1 MIYFF
6 LSAVSDLSEAA
17 RILRKEKP
25 YETKYE
31 QTTQLFLPSTRP
43 PCVDRLYGAACATPV
58 ALMCTIDR
66 YRTDGLSASQLF
78 MVTPVLGGGAKRKKR
93 KLLDIETRKPANFS
107 LAAHSQ
113 DRVECGSSSLPPLV
127 SPSRGYLLKQN
138 ENSMEL
144 ERLPSPEEQAML
156 LSLEYPSSVVPV
168 DTSGRSFERMSLL
181 RRSLIHVDFVIKRK
195 KSKKRSKRRHTFCE
209 GDSREL
215 DKAIR
220 NVAHSSCQTD
230 DFLDVTSV
238 SSASVH
244 RTGSTLSKR
253 RSRSVQDTS
262 SRRKILD
269 EMDLDSLKQDSAK
282 DSATEDDKEKSPSKT
297 SSGTAKKSL
306 RSRAYSSLSAAI
318 SIAAVKMR
326 TSRGPKQDDGRSSSG
341 NWSAS
346 SSTRASVDSSDP
358 TSPSR
363 NSVGKDSLLS
373 TEQHDRSRDDI
384 LPIQSLT
391 SSPVKKKKFG
401 NSGLSWE
408 ANNSN
413 RSTSNTPT
421 PEFTS
426 IGSNGTPLVR
436 SPYAGRRTGVS
447 DDGDS
452 SVYSVDTDGYYTSMH
467 TDSGLWC
474 NPLSTLKSEDVLA
487 NLASFRQRQESQSS
501 ENSVDNSSINSF
513 LSKSATECSSN
524 SESLKAVGPQPPPRI
539 SSCRPQNEKDLKG
552 PIAPRKTEQELEDS
566 DKSYS
571 PHPPNGSASESEHEV
586 RDRIRV
592 KTAINPNRYPSMC
605 AVSPETS
612 DDEINE
618 WKRRTVVPNVNVVI
632 AEVHREEQTAGL
644 RDKKTNVVAE
654 VPKPNYQPPI
664 SMYRSETPVP
674 SSFSTTISRSQP
686 VDTSTPRS
694 GINITTFSPESTD
707 AVTPNM
713 KTGAFLPRGNLFE
726 PSPISAEIVVT
737 EKPASPQPISDKSL
751 IPLKYA
757 QRITVT
763 PIARSDSSSS
773 CTGTIKRTPLKQVSS
788 ADGKSATKSDG
799 SSSYVSFKAPDSPVS
814 SVASFKLTNHE
825 GKLSSPT
832 SSLPRPV
839 ARVTLDPTGK
849 VVYSSNSLE
858 RPNSA
863 SSNSNSLE
871 RRTYA
876 TLPMYQSSNLTNR
889 SSTPLR
895 EVQNTGLKAS
905 DRTNGCNETSTKIV
919 VKPET
924 PPSQSATQT
933 ISPPSSPPQ
942 NQFSSFKSPGMSRSE
957 DFTFRPSRGGR
968 FCRSYFPSHLLSSSA
983 PRANHPSPSSP
994 LVSQEQKFAPRIT
1007 HDHSAGRNYLK
1018 TDFQVPSYQKT
1029 PQQLTSS
1036 YSAGPSRYVPKSQ
1049 TDVQQDTQSTIWPSR
1064 VHSSLTNNRCTNPS
1078 PKSQS
1083 PQKLPP
1089 SSPSYRPLTSLS
1101 PPDLIPSGE
1110 SPPSTLDITSPATT
1124 QRRFMPIDRISAENP
1139 KPSTQPSASD
1149 KTNLKSL
1156 SANELFA
1163 IIHSSKKKHNIKTE
1177 SELSMS
1183 PMSSRSASP
1192 ALSQSSLS
1200 KLQPIETGVLS
1211 RRYDNSPDRSKWTN
1225 SMPSTPKSLAADKL
1239 GPVKPTSMHDFK
1251 MLLLQT
1257 RTGSHDSSPRPS
1269 AAELLKVSPPKA
1281 SPSGVSKL
1289 PVPSSAVKSANPVG
1303 SYSPGHGTVPLKRS
1317 MRTRSPYLT
1326 RYDSAYPPIIEDCSE
1341 EMEETM
1347 YLESNSSP
1355 YQAQMITR
1363 SHPQSCSTHVVGRA
1377 TSTWV

>member
-1 MIYFF
+1 MIF
-6 LSAVSDLSEAA
+6 SVAAVSDLSEAA

-25 YETKYE
+25 FETKYE

-43 PCVDRLYGAACATPV
+43 PCVDRLYGTACTTPV

-107 LAAHSQ
+107 LAAQSK
-113 DRVECGSSSLPPLV
+113 DRVEYGSSSLPPLV

-138 ENSMEL
+138 ESSMEL

-156 LSLEYPSSVVPV
+156 LSLEYPSSIVPV
-168 DTSGRSFERMSLL
+168 DTSGRGFERMSLL
-181 RRSLIHVDFVIKRK
+181 RRSLIHVDFIIKRK

-230 DFLDVTSV
+230 DFLDVTPV
-238 SSASVH
+238 SSVH
-244 RTGSTLSKR
+244 RTTSTLSKR

-297 SSGTAKKSL
+297 SSGSAKKSL

-391 SSPVKKKKFG
+391 SSPVKKKRFG
-401 NSGLSWE
+401 TSGLSWE
-408 ANNSN
+408 ANNSSSN
-413 RSTSNTPT
+413 RSTSDTPT

-426 IGSNGTPLVR
+426 LGSNSTPVVR

-474 NPLSTLKSEDVLA
+474 NPLATLKSEDVLED
-487 NLASFRQRQESQSS
+487 LASFRQRQESQSS
-501 ENSVDNSSINSF
+501 ENSIDNSSINSF

-524 SESLKAVGPQPPPRI
+524 SESLKGVGPQPPPRV
-539 SSCRPQNEKDLKG
+539 SSFRPQEEVASKESTAV
-552 PIAPRKTEQELEDS
+552 PQKTEQELDDS

-571 PHPPNGSASESEHEV
+571 PHPHNGSASESEHEV

-612 DDEINE
+612 DEEIND
-618 WKRRTVVPNVNVVI
+618 WKQRMVVPNVNVVI
-632 AEVHREEQTAGL
+632 AEIHREEQTEGQ
-644 RDKKTNVVAE
+644 RDKKTSDILE
-654 VPKPNYQPPI
+654 VLKPNHQPSI
-664 SMYRSETPVP
+664 NMYRSETPVP
-674 SSFSTTISRSQP
+674 SSFSSSVACIQP
-686 VDTSTPRS
+686 VETSTPRS
-694 GINITTFSPESTD
+694 GINITTFSPESMD
-707 AVTPNM
+707 AVTPNAR
-713 KTGAFLPRGNLFE
+713 TGNFLPRNLFE
-726 PSPISAEIVVT
+726 PSPIMTEIMVT
-737 EKPASPQPISDKSL
+737 EKPASPQPKSDKSL

-773 CTGTIKRTPLKQVSS
+773 GTGTIKRTPLKQTCSF
-788 ADGKSATKSDG
+788 DGKYTTKSDG
-799 SSSYVSFKAPDSPVS
+799 SPSYVSFKVPDSPVS
-814 SVASFKLTNHE
+814 SVTNFKLTSSD
-825 GKLSSPT
+825 GKVSSPT
-832 SSLPRPV
+832 SSLPRPI

-858 RPNSA
+858 RPGSS
-863 SSNSNSLE
+863 SSNSSSLE

-876 TLPMYQSSNLTNR
+876 TLPMYQSNH
-889 SSTPLR
+889 SSAPLK
-895 EVQNTGLKAS
+895 EVQNTELKTS
-905 DRTNGCNETSTKIV
+905 DINRVCEEFPSKITE
-919 VKPET
+919 KPEPT
-924 PPSQSATQT
+924 PAISVPQT
-933 ISPPSSPPQ
+933 ISPPSSPQQ
-942 NQFSSFKSPGMSRSE
+942 NQFSSFKSPGINRSE

-968 FCRSYFPSHLLSSSA
+968 FCRSYFPSHLLSSST
-983 PRANHPSPSSP
+983 PRANHSQPSSP
-994 LVSQEQKFAPRIT
+994 LMLQEQKFAPKLS
-1007 HDHSAGRNYLK
+1007 HDHSAGRNYLR
-1018 TDFQVPSYQKT
+1018 TGSQIPSYQRNL
-1029 PQQLTSS
+1029 QQPSSS
-1036 YSAGPSRYVPKSQ
+1036 YNAGPSRYVPKSQ
-1049 TDVQQDTQSTIWPSR
+1049 TDVQPDIQSAIWPNR
-1064 VHSSLTNNRCTNPS
+1064 VHASPTSNTCIIPNPK
-1078 PKSQS
+1078 PQS
-1083 PQKLPP
+1083 PQKLSP

-1124 QRRFMPIDRISAENP
+1124 QRRFVPIDNEISSQSS
-1139 KPSTQPSASD
+1139 KPSTQPLTSD
-1149 KTNLKSL
+1149 RTNLKSL

-1183 PMSSRSASP
+1183 PMSSRSVSP

-1211 RRYDNSPDRSKWTN
+1211 RRYDSSPDRSKRTN
-1225 SMPSTPKSLAADKL
+1225 SMPSTPKSLAMDKL

-1251 MLLLQT
+1251 MLLLQA

-1281 SPSGVSKL
+1281 SPSGISKL

-1303 SYSPGHGTVPLKRS
+1303 NYSPGHGTVPMKRS

-1341 EMEETM
+1341 EMEESM
-1347 YLESNSSP
+1347 CLESNSSP
-1355 YQAQMITR
+1355 YKTPMMAR
-1363 SHPQSCSTHVVGRA
+1363 NHPQTPIVGKA